1 MKPINPRPLIKD
13 DFEDAIEQALLKL
26 KSSTFMEKTIKNLQL
41 KEHEIRENLATF
53 IKLEEDEQAV
63 HQCQLAGQCLK
74 PQGHYVLHVKRNAV
88 GHIERQF
95 QPCPMLADQFKVS
108 QFLIYDDF
116 NSQWKDSKLFESL
129 KQRDGQKS
137 LYVYLMK
144 VLQKQTKDGLAL
156 IGPHQSGKSYGL
168 GIFAYRYALN
178 ELGTIGVLDFAS
190 QSARLS
196 SLKRSDPTSFN
207 RELERLQNLSI
218 LILDGLG
225 SHPITED
232 MLSDFLIPIFLAR
245 QKPNLITMV
254 TSTVAIPQLD
264 GLFKGYKDKRMLMTE
279 WLNLVQLLTKPIY
292 FPAMMPL

>member
-1 MKPINPRPLIKD
+1 MKPVNPKPLIKD
-13 DFEDAIEQALLKL
+13 DFEDAIEQALETLKA
-26 KSSTFMEKTIKNLQL
+26 STLMKQTIQSLQL
-41 KEHEIRENLATF
+41 KEHEIREHLATF
-53 IKLEEDEQAV
+53 IKLEEDERAV
-63 HQCQLAGQCLK
+63 AQCQLAGRCLK

-88 GHIERQF
+88 GHLERQF
-95 QPCPMLADQFKVS
+95 QPCPMLADQLKVS
-108 QFLIYDDF
+108 QYLIYDDF
-116 NSQWKDSKLFESL
+116 NALWKDSKLFESL
-129 KQRDGQKS
+129 KQREGQKS

-178 ELGTIGVLDFAS
+178 ELGTIGVLDFAL
-190 QSARLS
+190 QSSRLTN
-196 SLKRSDPTSFN
+196 LKRSDSTAFQ

-232 MLSDFLIPIFLAR
+232 MLTDFLIPVFLAR

-254 TSTVAIPQLD
+254 TSTVGIAQLD

>member
-1 MKPINPRPLIKD
+1 MKPINPKTLIKD

-26 KSSTFMEKTIKNLQL
+26 KSSPFMEKTIKHLLL
-41 KEHEIRENLATF
+41 KEHEIIENLATF

-63 HQCQLAGQCLK
+63 QQCQLAGQCLR

-88 GHIERQF
+88 GQLERQF
-95 QPCPMLADQFKVS
+95 QPCPMLADQLKVS
-108 QFLIYDDF
+108 QYLIYDDF

-129 KQRDGQKS
+129 KHREGQKS

-178 ELGTIGVLDFAS
+178 ELGTIGILDFAS
-190 QSARLS
+190 QTTRLT
-196 SLKRSDPTSFN
+196 SLKRSDPTSFQ
-207 RELERLQNLSI
+207 RELERLQQLSI
-218 LILDGLG
+218 LIIDGLG

-232 MLSDFLIPIFLAR
+232 MLSDFLIPTFLAR
-245 QKPNLITMV
+245 QKPNLMTMV
-254 TSTVAIPQLD
+254 TSTVGIAQLD

-292 FPAMMPL
+292 LPAMMPL

>member
-13 DFEDAIEQALLKL
+13 DFEDAIEEAVLKL
-26 KSSTFMEKTIKNLQL
+26 KSSTLMKKTIQSLQL
-41 KEHEIRENLATF
+41 KEQEIRENLATF

-63 HQCQLAGQCLK
+63 HQCRLAGQCLR
-74 PQGHYVLHVKRNAV
+74 PQGHYVLHVQRNAV
-88 GHIERQF
+88 GHLERQF
-95 QPCPMLADQFKVS
+95 QPCPMLADQLKVS
-108 QFLIYDDF
+108 QYLIYDDF
-116 NSQWKDSKLFESL
+116 NSSWKDSKLFESL
-129 KQRDGQKS
+129 KQREGQKS

-178 ELGTIGVLDFAS
+178 ELGTIGVLDFAT
-190 QSARLS
+190 QSTRLVN
-196 SLKRSDPTSFN
+196 LKRTDATSFQ
-207 RELERLQNLSI
+207 REIERLQSLSI

-225 SHPITED
+225 SHPITEE
-232 MLSDFLIPIFLAR
+232 MLSDLLIPVFLAR
-245 QKPNLITMV
+245 QKPRLITMV
-254 TSTVAIPQLD
+254 TSTVGIPQLD

>member
-1 MKPINPRPLIKD
+1 MKPINPKPLIKD
-13 DFEDAIEQALLKL
+13 DFEDAIEQALIKL
-26 KSSTFMEKTIKNLQL
+26 KSSTFMEKTIKNFQL

-63 HQCQLAGQCLK
+63 NQCQLAGRCLK

-95 QPCPMLADQFKVS
+95 QPCPMLADQLKVS

-129 KQRDGQKS
+129 RQRDGQKS

-190 QSARLS
+190 QSTRLS
-196 SLKRSDPTSFN
+196 SLKRSDLTAFN
-207 RELERLQNLSI
+207 RELERLQNLSV

-279 WLNLVQLLTKPIY
+279 WLNLVQIITKAIY

>member
-13 DFEDAIEQALLKL
+13 DFEDAIEEALLKL
-26 KSSTFMEKTIKNLQL
+26 KSSTLMKKTIQSLQL
-41 KEHEIRENLATF
+41 KEQEIRENLATF

-63 HQCQLAGQCLK
+63 HQCRLAGQCLR
-74 PQGHYVLHVKRNAV
+74 PQGHYVLHVQRNAV
-88 GHIERQF
+88 GHLERQF
-95 QPCPMLADQFKVS
+95 QPCPMLADQLKVS
-108 QFLIYDDF
+108 QYLIYDDF
-116 NSQWKDSKLFESL
+116 NSSWKDSKLFDSL
-129 KQRDGQKS
+129 KQREGQKS

-178 ELGTIGVLDFAS
+178 ELGTIGVLDFAT
-190 QSARLS
+190 QSTRLVN
-196 SLKRSDPTSFN
+196 LKRTDTTSFQ
-207 RELERLQNLSI
+207 REIERLQSLSI

-225 SHPITED
+225 SHPITEE
-232 MLSDFLIPIFLAR
+232 MLSDLLIPVFLAR
-245 QKPNLITMV
+245 QKPRLITMV
-254 TSTVAIPQLD
+254 TSTVGIPQLD